1 MKAITVN
8 ADQIF
13 GQLRPILAIVGSA
26 LIAVG
31 LLKFFGV
38 DAITIGG
45 SGLELAVAGF
55 LTKHI

>member
-1 MKAITVN
+1 MN
-8 ADQIF
+8 LSADAIF
-13 GQLRPILAIVGSA
+13 GQLRPILSLAGSI

-38 DAITIGG
+38 NISFGG

-55 LTKHI
+55 LMKSI